1 MLEEAI
7 KVIMVPDWDKV
18 DPEIIELLK
27 TGHMHLREG
36 VIYWAKGKKLSEGAG
51 SIVKHLPFKE
61 MTVDVSQGV
70 NVEQL
75 MKATAAMQK
84 SIGLAVGLSTGIIL
98 AAIVIQTA
106 YLSQKLNKIQA
117 SIDKI
122 AVEIQ
127 TQNQLFY
134 LEKLSS
140 YMGSIMAAH
149 EMLAVSKES
158 EAYPE
163 VIAPL
168 LATLAQ
174 QRNEL
179 CTFLMNLIGWIDH
192 SKAIE
197 NKITDE
203 HAALIVDFVTSVLD
217 VMPKSIYVES
227 ALYTILGKYHHADAL
242 VESAAIKYKSVLNSY
257 RLWAKVGYDK
267 WLTGKASRNSRLLVN
282 KFEDINSLLRSI
294 ENQLLLGNSQQL
306 CKQQLEY
313 VVTP

>member
-1 MLEEAI
+1 
-7 KVIMVPDWDKV
+7 
-18 DPEIIELLK
+18 
-27 TGHMHLREG
+27 
-36 VIYWAKGKKLSEGAG
+36 
-51 SIVKHLPFKE
+51 
-61 MTVDVSQGV
+61 
-70 NVEQL
+70 

-84 SIGLAVGLSTGIIL
+84 GIGVAVGLSTGIIL

-106 YLSQKLNKIQA
+106 YLSHKLNKIQT

-127 TQNQLFY
+127 TQNKLFY

-227 ALYTILGKYHHADAL
+227 ALYAILGKYHHADAL
-242 VESAAIKYKSVLNSY
+242 VESAAIKYNAVLNSY
-257 RLWAKVGYDK
+257 RLWASDGYDK
-267 WLTGKASRNSRLLVN
+267 WLAGQGSRSSHLLVN
-282 KFEDINSLLRSI
+282 KFTDIKNLLHSI
-294 ENQLLLGNSQQL
+294 ENQMLLGNSQQL
-306 CKQQLEY
+306 CKQQLECF
-313 VVTP
+313 VTP

>member
-106 YLSQKLNKIQA
+106 YLSQKLTKIQA

-168 LATLAQ
+168 WKVRTSIP
-174 QRNEL
+174 RTKNEN
-179 CTFLMNLIGWIDH
+179 FSHLI
-192 SKAIE
+192 S
-197 NKITDE
+197 
-203 HAALIVDFVTSVLD
+203 
-217 VMPKSIYVES
+217 M
-227 ALYTILGKYHHADAL
+227 
-242 VESAAIKYKSVLNSY
+242 
-257 RLWAKVGYDK
+257 GY
-267 WLTGKASRNSRLLVN
+267 
-282 KFEDINSLLRSI
+282 
-294 ENQLLLGNSQQL
+294 Q
-306 CKQQLEY
+306 
-313 VVTP
+313 

>member
-1 MLEEAI
+1 MLEETI

-36 VIYWAKGKKLSEGAG
+36 VIYWAKGKKLVEGAG

-84 SIGLAVGLSTGIIL
+84 GIGVAVGLSTGIIL

-106 YLSQKLNKIQA
+106 YLSHKLNKIQT

-127 TQNQLFY
+127 TQNKLFY

-140 YMGSIMAAH
+140 YMGSIMATH

-227 ALYTILGKYHHADAL
+227 ALYAILGKYHHADAL
-242 VESAAIKYKSVLNSY
+242 VESAAIKYNAVLNSY
-257 RLWAKVGYDK
+257 RLWASDGYDK
-267 WLTGKASRNSRLLVN
+267 WLAGQGSRSSHLLVN
-282 KFEDINSLLRSI
+282 KFTDIKNLLHSI
-294 ENQLLLGNSQQL
+294 ENQMLLGNSQQL
-306 CKQQLEY
+306 CKQQLECF
-313 VVTP
+313 VTP